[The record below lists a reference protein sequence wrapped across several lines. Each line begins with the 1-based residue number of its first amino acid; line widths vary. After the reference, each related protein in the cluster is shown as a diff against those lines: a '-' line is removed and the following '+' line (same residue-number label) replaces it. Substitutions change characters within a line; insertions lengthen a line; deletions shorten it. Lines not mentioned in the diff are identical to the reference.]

1 MNEQLRRGLKKGIV
15 AGGMGG
21 AILLANPLITQGF
34 KDFEVPNITWNGSNI
49 NGTSSLE
56 IKGDRLVQL
65 AGYAVL
71 DVIAVGTVIFVSKK
85 K

>member
-1 MNEQLRRGLKKGIV
+1 MKEQLRIVLKRGIV

-34 KDFEVPNITWNGSNI
+34 KDFEVPNITWNDSNA

-65 AGYAVL
+65 AGFAVL
-71 DVIAVGTVIFVSKK
+71 DVAALGTVIFVSKK

>member
-1 MNEQLRRGLKKGIV
+1 MKEQLGIVLKRGIV

-34 KDFEVPNITWNGSNI
+34 KDFEIPNIAWNGSNA
-49 NGTSSLE
+49 NGTPSLE
-56 IKGDRLVQL
+56 IKGDRLAQL
-65 AGYAVL
+65 ARFAVL
-71 DVIAVGTVIFVSKK
+71 DVAVLGTVIFVSKK